1 MIVVR
6 VLQLLPTLSYG
17 DATGNEALAIDEML
31 KKCGFSTKIFAENR
45 EVRVMSRAYSIENWK
60 KPDSEDLL
68 IYHMA
73 IASGLKKII
82 EQAGC
87 RKIVRYHNIT
97 PARFFEPYDLHMLN
111 LLESGAEEFR
121 KMRADFDYGLA
132 DSTFNKTELS
142 SYGYTCPV
150 DVMPILMNFDDYRQ
164 TPDPAVMERMS
175 GRRGKLILHVG
186 RIAPNKKIEDV
197 IAAFVMYKKH
207 YDPDAVLVLAGKYE
221 PQDSYFRR
229 LKKYVETLGSAGIIF
244 TGRIGFTELL
254 AYYRSADLYLCM
266 SEHEGF
272 CVPLVESMFFSLPVV
287 AYRSTAVPET
297 LGNAGILLDE
307 KNPLLTA
314 GVMDRV
320 LRDTD
325 LNAQLKENEAE
336 QLKLYMPERVSA
348 LLMEKLRR
356 FI

>member
-1 MIVVR
+1 MR

-17 DATGNEALAIDEML
+17 DAIGNEVLAIDEML
-31 KKCGFSTKIFAENR
+31 KKLGFRTKIFAENKEIR
-45 EVRVMSRAYSIENWK
+45 MMSRAGSIESWK
-60 KPDSEDLL
+60 NPDSEDLL

-73 IASGLKKII
+73 IASGLKKVI

-87 RKIVRYHNIT
+87 RRIVRYHNIT
-97 PARFFEPYDLHMLN
+97 PAHFYEPYDLHMVNILD
-111 LLESGAEEFR
+111 SGAEEFR

-132 DSTFNKTELS
+132 DSAFNRTDLLS
-142 SYGYTCPV
+142 CGYTCPV
-150 DVMPILMNFDDYRQ
+150 DVVPILMNFDDYGKA
-164 TPDPAVMERMS
+164 PDSAVMERMS

-197 IAAFVMYKKH
+197 ISAFVMYKKH
-207 YDPDAVLVLAGKYE
+207 YDPDAMLVLAGKYE

-229 LKKYVETLGSAGIIF
+229 LKKYVEALGGADIIF
-244 TGRIGFTELL
+244 TGHISFTELL

-272 CVPLVESMFFSLPVV
+272 CVPLVESMYFSLPVV

-297 LGNAGILLDE
+297 LGNAGILLD
-307 KNPLLTA
+307 KKDPLLTA
-314 GVMDRV
+314 GVMNRV

-325 LNAQLKENEAE
+325 LNARLKENGAE
-336 QLKLYMPERVSA
+336 QLKLYMPERVGS
-348 LLMEKLRR
+348 LLMDKLQR
-356 FI
+356 FLQK